1 MAKEELAK
9 RGAKIVESK
18 GQCQQLATKFQQ
30 AHELL
35 NKARII
41 QEEERKAW
49 KTTAKC
55 LEEQMVVVREEH
67 NIMM

>member
-1 MAKEELAK
+1 LAKEELVK
-9 RGAKIVESK
+9 WGAKIEESK

-41 QEEERKAW
+41 QEEERKPW
-49 KTTAKC
+49 RSRWLLYRKNTI
-55 LEEQMVVVREEH
+55 L
-67 NIMM
+67 

>member
-1 MAKEELAK
+1 LAKEALVK
-9 RGAKIVESK
+9 RGAEIEESK

-41 QEEERKAW
+41 QEEERSAW
-49 KTTAKC
+49 KTTVKS
-55 LEEQMVVVREEH
+55 LQE
-67 NIMM
+67 